1 MSNSISASLLAAAES
16 PLQPTPVR
24 PGFYTERYEEA
35 AVTISG
41 AGADGREQMFIRQ
54 TLAITDPDG
63 RATTITLGLEPDDTA
78 VMTGL
83 EAAPP
88 DAGEDFIT
96 LGEYGAMTG
105 SMRALV
111 AAVQRLAE
119 ENAALAAQVK
129 TLRRVAGLG
138 GINPLEAVPSQ
149 LEEWSGE
156 LTGDGTGAALPPI
169 GESGTAAAGWIRITP
184 VAGTTAADAIRI
196 MPADAPEPSA
206 VGSKAD
212 EWSAE
217 LKSDVIRVVA
227 WVKAFAKYRAE
238 AEAII
243 AIAEKHRAESRANH
257 CRCAECVRA
266 EAAESTGEMSRRT
279 HWLDGPTAADYHPT
293 GEAE

>member
-1 MSNSISASLLAAAES
+1 MTMSNSISASLLAAAES

-63 RATTITLGLEPDDTA
+63 RATTITLGLEPDDTEGLA
-78 VMTGL
+78 TEGL
-83 EAAPP
+83 EAARL
-88 DAGEDFIT
+88 AGLGEDIAP
-96 LGEYGAMTG
+96 GEYGAMTG

-238 AEAII
+238 
-243 AIAEKHRAESRANH
+243 
-257 CRCAECVRA
+257 CVRA